1 MRGRGG
7 ERVRQR
13 QLTLF
18 YSFLFLLPALAI
30 FCLLLLTPIVQAIHQ
45 SFYSWKGIAG
55 APMKPVGF
63 NNYISIFNNPL
74 FWRSLSNSLILM
86 AGGFLVL
93 MPLSFI
99 LAMIIT
105 SNIKGVR
112 FYKTAYFMPVMLPI
126 TAVGLMW
133 VYMLEPNWG
142 LVNTLLRS
150 VGLEK
155 FAIAWL
161 AIPTVNVV
169 VVTLVN
175 EWIYAGL
182 NMLIFAAGLVAID
195 ETLYEA
201 AQIDGATGWQRVRFI
216 TLPLCKNSFKVF
228 SVMCV
233 TGCLKAFDLIYAMT
247 KGGPNQTSEM
257 PATFLYSSAFTY
269 RYFGVGN
276 AVGTIILIL
285 GLVLSLMINRI
296 LTQDD

>member
-1 MRGRGG
+1 M
-7 ERVRQR
+7 RQR
-13 QLTLF
+13 HLTLL
-18 YSFLFLLPALAI
+18 YSVLFLLPALAI

-55 APMKPVGF
+55 APMKPVGIS
-63 NNYISIFNNPL
+63 NYVATFSNPL
-74 FWRSLSNSLILM
+74 FWRSLGNALILM
-86 AGGFLVL
+86 AGGFLIL

-99 LAMIIT
+99 LALVIT

-142 LVNTLLRS
+142 LINQTLRS
-150 VGLEK
+150 IGLGQ

-195 ETLYEA
+195 EALFEA
-201 AQIDGATGWQRVRFI
+201 AQIDGATGWQRIRFI

-228 SVMCV
+228 SVLCV

-247 KGGPNQTSEM
+247 RGGPNQTSEM
-257 PATFLYSSAFTY
+257 PATFLYSQAFTY
-269 RYFGVGN
+269 RYFGMGN
-276 AVGTIILIL
+276 AVGTIILVL
-285 GLVLSLMINRI
+285 GLALSLMINHA

>member
-1 MRGRGG
+1 MRTR
-7 ERVRQR
+7 RITV
-13 QLTLF
+13 F
-18 YSFLFLLPALAI
+18 YSLLFLFPALAVSS
-30 FCLLLLTPIVQAIHQ
+30 LLLITPIVQGVHQ
-45 SFYSWKGIAG
+45 SFFSWKGIAG
-55 APMKPVGF
+55 APMKPVGVS
-63 NNYISIFNNPL
+63 NYIATFNNPL
-74 FWRSLSNSLILM
+74 FWRSLGNDLILM

-99 LAMIIT
+99 LALIIT
-105 SNIKGVR
+105 SGMKGVR
-112 FYKTAYFMPVMLPI
+112 LYKTAYFMPVMLPI

-142 LVNTLLRS
+142 LVNTILRGL
-150 VGLEK
+150 GLEK

-169 VVTLVN
+169 VVTLIN

-195 ETLYEA
+195 ESLYEA
-201 AQIDGATGWQRVRFI
+201 AQIDGSSGWQRIRFI

-247 KGGPNQTSEM
+247 RGGPNQTSEM
-257 PATFLYSSAFTY
+257 PATFLYSQAFTY
-269 RYFGVGN
+269 RNFGVAN
-276 AVGTIILIL
+276 AVGTIILVL
-285 GLVLSLMINRI
+285 GLGLSLILNRA
-296 LTQDD
+296 LTQED

>member
-1 MRGRGG
+1 MR
-7 ERVRQR
+7 
-13 QLTLF
+13 LKHHTLF
-18 YSFLFLLPALAI
+18 YSLLFLLPALAI
-30 FCLLLLTPIVQAIHQ
+30 FCLLLLTPIVQAIYQ
-45 SFYSWKGIAG
+45 SFFSWKGIAG
-55 APMKPVGF
+55 APMKPVGIS
-63 NNYISIFNNPL
+63 NYVSIFSNSL
-74 FWRSLSNSLILM
+74 FWRSLTNDLILM

-99 LAMIIT
+99 LALIIT
-105 SNIKGVR
+105 SDIKGVR
-112 FYKTAYFMPVMLPI
+112 FYKTAYFMSVMLPI

-142 LVNTLLRS
+142 MVNTILRNM
-150 VGLEK
+150 GLER

-161 AIPTVNVV
+161 AVPTVNVV

-195 ETLYEA
+195 ESLYEA
-201 AQIDGATGWQRVRFI
+201 AQIDGTSGWQRIRFI

-228 SVMCV
+228 SVLCV

-257 PATFLYSSAFTY
+257 PATFLYSQAFTY
-269 RYFGVGN
+269 RYFGMGN
-276 AVGTIILIL
+276 AVGTIILVL
-285 GLVLSLMINRI
+285 GLVLSLMLNKA
-296 LTQDD
+296 LTQED

>member
-1 MRGRGG
+1 M
-7 ERVRQR
+7 RQR
-13 QLTLF
+13 QHTLL
-18 YSFLFLLPALAI
+18 YSVLFLLPALAI
-30 FCLLLLTPIVQAIHQ
+30 FCLLLLTPIIQAIYQ
-45 SFYSWKGIAG
+45 SFFSWKGIAG
-55 APMKPVGF
+55 APMKPVGVS
-63 NNYISIFNNPL
+63 NYVATFANPL
-74 FWRSLSNSLILM
+74 FWRSLGNSLILM

-99 LAMIIT
+99 LALIIT

-112 FYKTAYFMPVMLPI
+112 FYTAYFMPVMLPI

-142 LVNTLLRS
+142 LVNAILRNM
-150 VGLEK
+150 GLER

-201 AQIDGATGWQRVRFI
+201 AQIDGTSGWQRIRYI
-216 TLPLCKNSFKVF
+216 TLPLTKNSFKVF

-247 KGGPNQTSEM
+247 RGGPNQTSEM
-257 PATFLYSSAFTY
+257 PATFLYSQAFTY
-269 RYFGVGN
+269 RYFGMGN
-276 AVGTIILIL
+276 AVGTIILVL
-285 GLVLSLMINRI
+285 GLVLSLVINRI

>member
-1 MRGRGG
+1 MEGDGIK
-7 ERVRQR
+7 VRQR
-13 QLTLF
+13 QLTLL

-30 FCLLLLTPIVQAIHQ
+30 FCLLLLTPIAQAIHQ
-45 SFYSWKGIAG
+45 SFYAWKGIAG

-63 NNYISIFNNPL
+63 NNYISIFQNPL
-74 FWRSLSNSLILM
+74 FWRSLTNSLILM

-99 LAMIIT
+99 LALIIT

-142 LVNTLLRS
+142 LVNSLLKGA
-150 VGLEK
+150 GLGR

>member
-1 MRGRGG
+1 M
-7 ERVRQR
+7 RQR

-55 APMKPVGF
+55 APMKPVGI
-63 NNYISIFNNPL
+63 NNYVSIFNNPL
-74 FWRSLSNSLILM
+74 FWRSLTNSLILM

-99 LAMIIT
+99 LALIIT

-142 LVNTLLRS
+142 LVNTILKAL
-150 VGLEK
+150 GLGR

-276 AVGTIILIL
+276 AVGTIILVL
-285 GLVLSLMINRI
+285 GLALSLMINRI

>member
-1 MRGRGG
+1 M
-7 ERVRQR
+7 
-13 QLTLF
+13 
-18 YSFLFLLPALAI
+18 FLLPALAI
-30 FCLLLLTPIVQAIHQ
+30 FCLLLLTPIVQAVHQ

-63 NNYISIFNNPL
+63 GNYVATFSNPL
-74 FWRSLSNSLILM
+74 FWRSLGNSLILM

-99 LAMIIT
+99 LALIIT
-105 SNIKGVR
+105 SDIKGVR

-142 LVNTLLRS
+142 LVNTILRS
-150 VGLEK
+150 LGLGQL
-155 FAIAWL
+155 AIAWL

-195 ETLYEA
+195 ESLFEA
-201 AQIDGATGWQRVRFI
+201 AQIDGASGWQRIRFI

-247 KGGPNQTSEM
+247 RGGPNQTSEM
-257 PATFLYSSAFTY
+257 PATFLYSQAFTY
-269 RYFGVGN
+269 RYFGMGN

-285 GLVLSLMINRI
+285 GLVLSLMINRA
-296 LTQDD
+296 LTQED

>member
-1 MRGRGG
+1 
-7 ERVRQR
+7 VRQKR
-13 QLTLF
+13 LTLF
-18 YSFLFLLPALAI
+18 YSLLFLLPALAI
-30 FCLLLLTPIVQAIHQ
+30 FCLLLLTPIEQAIYQ
-45 SFYSWKGIAG
+45 SFFSWKGIAG
-55 APMKPVGF
+55 APMKPVGIS
-63 NNYISIFNNPL
+63 NYVSIFNNSL
-74 FWRSLSNSLILM
+74 FWRSLTNDLILM

-99 LAMIIT
+99 LALVIT

-112 FYKTAYFMPVMLPI
+112 VYKTAYFMPVMLPI

-142 LVNTLLRS
+142 MVNTILRNM
-150 VGLEK
+150 GLDR

-161 AIPTVNVV
+161 AVPTVNVV

-195 ETLYEA
+195 ESLYEA
-201 AQIDGATGWQRVRFI
+201 AQIDGTTGWQRIRFI

-257 PATFLYSSAFTY
+257 PATFLYSQAFTY
-269 RYFGVGN
+269 RYFGMGN
-276 AVGTIILIL
+276 AVGTIILVL
-285 GLVLSLMINRI
+285 GLVLSLI
-296 LTQDD
+296 LIKVLAQEE

>member
-1 MRGRGG
+1 M
-7 ERVRQR
+7 RQR
-13 QLTLF
+13 QLALF
-18 YSFLFLLPALAI
+18 YSFLFLLPALAL
-30 FCLLLLTPIVQAIHQ
+30 FCLLLLTPIVQAIYQ
-45 SFYSWKGIAG
+45 SFFSWKGIAG
-55 APMKPVGF
+55 APMKPVGV

-93 MPLSFI
+93 MPLSFL
-99 LAMIIT
+99 LALVIT
-105 SNIKGVR
+105 SNIRGVR
-112 FYKTAYFMPVMLPI
+112 FYKTAYFMPVMLPV

-142 LVNTLLRS
+142 LVNTLLKAA
-150 VGLEK
+150 GLGN
-155 FAIAWL
+155 FAMAWL

-257 PATFLYSSAFTY
+257 PATFLYSQAFTY
-269 RYFGVGN
+269 RYFGMGN
-276 AVGTIILIL
+276 AVGTIILVL
-285 GLVLSLMINRI
+285 GLALSLLVNRV

>member
-1 MRGRGG
+1 M
-7 ERVRQR
+7 RQR
-13 QLTLF
+13 HLTLL
-18 YSFLFLLPALAI
+18 YSVLFLLPALTI
-30 FCLLLLTPIVQAIHQ
+30 FCLLLLTPIVQAVQQ

-63 NNYISIFNNPL
+63 GNYIATFTNPL
-74 FWRSLSNSLILM
+74 FWRSLGNSLILM
-86 AGGFLVL
+86 AGGFLIL

-99 LAMIIT
+99 LALIIT
-105 SNIKGVR
+105 SEIKGVR

-142 LVNTLLRS
+142 LVNTILRS
-150 VGLEK
+150 MGLSQ
-155 FAIAWL
+155 FAVAWL

-195 ETLYEA
+195 DSLFEA
-201 AQIDGATGWQRVRFI
+201 AQIDGASGWQRIRFI

-247 KGGPNQTSEM
+247 RGGPNQTSEM
-257 PATFLYSSAFTY
+257 PATFLYSQAFTY
-269 RYFGVGN
+269 RYFGMGN

-285 GLVLSLMINRI
+285 GLVLSLMINRA
-296 LTQDD
+296 LTQED